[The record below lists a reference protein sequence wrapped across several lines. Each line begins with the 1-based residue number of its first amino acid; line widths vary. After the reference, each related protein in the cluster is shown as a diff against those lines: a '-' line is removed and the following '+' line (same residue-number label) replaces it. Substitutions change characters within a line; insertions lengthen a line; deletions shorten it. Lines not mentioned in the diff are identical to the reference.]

1 MKSKGTLHSISK
13 YGLLYPSSV
22 SAFDTENARTEN
34 MFWIYWTLL
43 MDQKQGSELAVRLA
57 GLSAV
62 KLSAAVGVRAQLQ
75 TLVESVLSYKHY
87 NTM

>member
-1 MKSKGTLHSISK
+1 
-13 YGLLYPSSV
+13 
-22 SAFDTENARTEN
+22 
-34 MFWIYWTLL
+34 

-57 GLSAV
+57 RLSAV

>member
-1 MKSKGTLHSISK
+1 MLNLPDFI
-13 YGLLYPSSV
+13 
-22 SAFDTENARTEN
+22 D
-34 MFWIYWTLL
+34 
-43 MDQKQGSELAVRLA
+43 GSETGLRLAVRLV

-87 NTM
+87 NTL